1 MCSTVKKDPNI
12 MNIIVASNNF
22 GTSSSDFLMTFC
34 KYNLKIVSWFFGNS
48 YNRGVYIL
56 SLDTI
61 REKSSHWGWWVFTN
75 ICGKVV
81 FSVLKEDDIQCICI
95 LQVCT
100 EQEASIEKAIH
111 SMSRMY
117 KDEKTLMWFY
127 RLMLVTHSVH

>member
-12 MNIIVASNNF
+12 MKITVASNNF
-22 GTSSSDFLMTFC
+22 GTSSSDFRRTFC

-61 REKSSHWGWWVFTN
+61 REKSSHWGWWVFTK

-81 FSVLKEDDIQCICI
+81 FSVLKCICTSNVFVFCKFV
-95 LQVCT
+95 LNRKP
-100 EQEASIEKAIH
+100 ASKKLFIQWAGCIKMRKHWCDFIGW
-111 SMSRMY
+111 Y
-117 KDEKTLMWFY
+117 
-127 RLMLVTHSVH
+127 

>member
-22 GTSSSDFLMTFC
+22 GTSSSDFRMTFC

-48 YNRGVYIL
+48 YNRGVSIL

-61 REKSSHWGWWVFTN
+61 REKSSHWGWWVFTK

-95 LQVCT
+95 QQVCT

-117 KDEKTLMWFY
+117 KDEKTLMWFC